1 MNPQLAGV
9 EELTG
14 TYPFDIKTS
23 VRTFKLNRFLWGMTI
38 SEERAL
44 YKSDPETAFSR
55 AGLSD
60 AEKKLVRERDWRGL
74 IHYGAN
80 FFVLEKLARIDGIT
94 NGHVYAAMR
103 GEPFEEFLKTRNV
116 PGAR

>member
-9 EELTG
+9 EDLPG
-14 TYPFDIKTS
+14 TYPFDIATS
-23 VRTFKLNRFLWGMTI
+23 VRTFRLNRFLWGMTVPEERELYKRDPEAAFTQAKL
-38 SEERAL
+38 SEE
-44 YKSDPETAFSR
+44 
-55 AGLSD
+55 
-60 AEKKLVRERDWRGL
+60 EKALVRGRDWRGL